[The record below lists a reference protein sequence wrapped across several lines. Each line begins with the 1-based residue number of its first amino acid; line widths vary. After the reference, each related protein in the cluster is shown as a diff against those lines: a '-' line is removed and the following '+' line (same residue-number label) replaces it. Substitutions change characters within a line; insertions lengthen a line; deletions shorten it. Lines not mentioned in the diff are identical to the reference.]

1 MTMSTATH
9 ADTPKV
15 RPLVRAA
22 TARRISIGAALG
34 AVSAAMLILAFP
46 PYNAWPLIFVAFVPM
61 VLADNRV
68 LPLRRAGLASAIGIG
83 IWLLVYLTMIF
94 GLSLDTW
101 FMQAIAVLV
110 SLLGYLSG
118 RGLRVF
124 HEQTRYRWFVLSG
137 VVGIVGVEMIRSFI
151 PIIATHAFVGHALHT
166 QPWLIQPVSVF
177 SIYGLDVLIMLVN
190 STLGLA
196 ALGSFDRKWHWDE
209 VPALDGRMR
218 RRWLAGTG
226 ILLAA
231 WVGLS
236 LSLLAGAPTDAPAI
250 RVAGVQHGYVRP
262 GHMDPDT
269 QVARLEQLSI
279 RTQEAA
285 GQGARLVVWPE
296 LGLGFD
302 PQAQHT
308 EELRA
313 LAAETGAHILIGYGL
328 VSEGEW
334 RNEAL
339 MLTPEGEFLD
349 VYGKNYPSGE
359 PHIVSSGVY
368 PVYDT
373 HLGKLAPIICND
385 VNYTAAARIP
395 AAKGAQLVMVPTR
408 MFAGVFKELPVK
420 SVFRAVEN
428 RVATVM
434 VDGAFRITMVDPY
447 GRILADQSLPEGG
460 ANTVIADVPLGSPN
474 TFYTRLGDWMG
485 WLSLGGFI
493 ALAVLQE
500 LTKRQRTEK

>member
-1 MTMSTATH
+1 M
-9 ADTPKV
+9 
-15 RPLVRAA
+15 
-22 TARRISIGAALG
+22 
-34 AVSAAMLILAFP
+34 
-46 PYNAWPLIFVAFVPM
+46 
-61 VLADNRV
+61 
-68 LPLRRAGLASAIGIG
+68 
-83 IWLLVYLTMIF
+83 
-94 GLSLDTW
+94 
-101 FMQAIAVLV
+101 
-110 SLLGYLSG
+110 LSG
-118 RGLRVF
+118 ILN
-124 HEQTRYRWFVLSG
+124 
-137 VVGIVGVEMIRSFI
+137 IVGVEMIRSFI
-151 PIIATHAFVGHALHT
+151 PIIATHAFVGHAVHT

-190 STLGLA
+190 YALALVCLGL
-196 ALGSFDRKWHWDE
+196 FDRQWHWDE
-209 VPALDGRMR
+209 LPAVDDPMS

-231 WVGLS
+231 WIGFS
-236 LSLLAGAPTDAPAI
+236 LSLLSRAPTDAPAV

-269 QVARLEQLSI
+269 QVTRLEQLSI
-279 RTQEAA
+279 RTREAA
-285 GQGARLVVWPE
+285 GKGAQLVVWPE

-302 PQAQHT
+302 PQVQHT
-308 EELRA
+308 EELQA

-328 VSEGEW
+328 VSEGDW
-334 RNEAL
+334 RNEAV

-359 PHIVSSGVY
+359 PRIVSSGVY

-373 HLGKLAPIICND
+373 PLGRLAPIICND

-408 MFAGVFKELPVK
+408 MFEGVFKELPVQ

-434 VDGAFRITMVDPY
+434 VDGAFRTTMVDPY

-460 ANTVIADVPLGSPN
+460 ANTLIADVPLGSPN
-474 TFYTRLGDWMG
+474 TLYTRLGDWMG

-493 ALAVLQE
+493 ALAVVQE
-500 LTKRQRTEK
+500 VTKRRPGE

>member
-1 MTMSTATH
+1 MSTAAR
-9 ADTPKV
+9 ADTSKSCPV
-15 RPLVRAA
+15 IRAA
-22 TARRISIGAALG
+22 PASRISIGVALG

-46 PYNAWPLIFVAFVPM
+46 PYNIWPLIFVAFVPM

-68 LPLRRAGLASAIGIG
+68 LPLRLAGLASAVGVG
-83 IWLLVYLTMIF
+83 LWLLVYLTMIF

-110 SLLGYLSG
+110 GLLGFLSG

-137 VVGIVGVEMIRSFI
+137 IVGIVGVEMIRSFI
-151 PIIATHAFVGHALHT
+151 PIIATHAFVGHAVHT
-166 QPWLIQPVSVF
+166 QPWLIQPVSIF

-190 STLGLA
+190 FALALA
-196 ALGSFDRKWHWDE
+196 ALDLFERRWRWDE
-209 VPALDGRMR
+209 LPAVDGRMR

-226 ILLAA
+226 ILVVA
-231 WVGLS
+231 WLGLS
-236 LSLLAGAPTDAPAI
+236 LSLLAGAPEDAPSV

-262 GHMDPDT
+262 GHMDPDS
-269 QVARLEQLSI
+269 QEARLEALST
-279 RTQEAA
+279 RTRAAA
-285 GQGARLVVWPE
+285 GQGAQLVVWPE

-328 VSEGEW
+328 VSEGDW
-334 RNEAL
+334 RNEAVL
-339 MLTPEGEFLD
+339 LTPAGKFLE

-359 PHIVSSGVY
+359 PRIVSSGVY

-373 HLGKLAPIICND
+373 PLGRLAPIICND

-408 MFAGVFKELPVK
+408 MFAGVFKELPVQ

-447 GRILADQSLPEGG
+447 GRILANQSLPDGG
-460 ANTVIADVPLGSPN
+460 ANTLIADVPLGSPN
-474 TFYTRLGDWMG
+474 TIYTRLGDWVG

-493 ALAVLQE
+493 ALAVVQE
-500 LTKRQRTEK
+500 VTKRQRKEG

>member
-1 MTMSTATH
+1 
-9 ADTPKV
+9 
-15 RPLVRAA
+15 
-22 TARRISIGAALG
+22 
-34 AVSAAMLILAFP
+34 
-46 PYNAWPLIFVAFVPM
+46 
-61 VLADNRV
+61 
-68 LPLRRAGLASAIGIG
+68 
-83 IWLLVYLTMIF
+83 
-94 GLSLDTW
+94 
-101 FMQAIAVLV
+101 
-110 SLLGYLSG
+110 
-118 RGLRVF
+118 
-124 HEQTRYRWFVLSG
+124 VLSG
-137 VVGIVGVEMIRSFI
+137 ILNIVGVEMIRSFI
-151 PIIATHAFVGHALHT
+151 PIIATHAFVGHAVHT

-190 STLGLA
+190 YALALVCLGL
-196 ALGSFDRKWHWDE
+196 FDRQWHWDE
-209 VPALDGRMR
+209 LPAVDDPMS

-231 WVGLS
+231 WIGFS
-236 LSLLAGAPTDAPAI
+236 LSLLSRAPTDAPAV

-269 QVARLEQLSI
+269 QVTRLEQLSI
-279 RTQEAA
+279 RTREAA
-285 GQGARLVVWPE
+285 GKGAQLVVWPE

-302 PQAQHT
+302 PQVQHT
-308 EELRA
+308 EELQA

-328 VSEGEW
+328 VSEGDW
-334 RNEAL
+334 RNEAV

-359 PHIVSSGVY
+359 PRIVSSGVY

-373 HLGKLAPIICND
+373 RLGRLAPIICND

-408 MFAGVFKELPVK
+408 MFEGVFKELPVQ

-434 VDGAFRITMVDPY
+434 VDGAFRTTMVDPY

-460 ANTVIADVPLGSPN
+460 ANTLIADVPLGSPN
-474 TFYTRLGDWMG
+474 TLYTRLGDWMG

-493 ALAVLQE
+493 ALAVVQE
-500 LTKRQRTEK
+500 VTKRRPGE

>member
-1 MTMSTATH
+1 
-9 ADTPKV
+9 
-15 RPLVRAA
+15 
-22 TARRISIGAALG
+22 
-34 AVSAAMLILAFP
+34 
-46 PYNAWPLIFVAFVPM
+46 
-61 VLADNRV
+61 
-68 LPLRRAGLASAIGIG
+68 
-83 IWLLVYLTMIF
+83 
-94 GLSLDTW
+94 
-101 FMQAIAVLV
+101 
-110 SLLGYLSG
+110 
-118 RGLRVF
+118 
-124 HEQTRYRWFVLSG
+124 VLSG
-137 VVGIVGVEMIRSFI
+137 ILNIVGVEMIRSFI
-151 PIIATHAFVGHALHT
+151 PIIATHAFVGHAVHT

-190 STLGLA
+190 YALALVCLGL
-196 ALGSFDRKWHWDE
+196 FDRQWHWDE
-209 VPALDGRMR
+209 LPAVDDPMS

-231 WVGLS
+231 WIGFS
-236 LSLLAGAPTDAPAI
+236 LSLLSRAPTDAPAV

-269 QVARLEQLSI
+269 QVTRLEQLSI
-279 RTQEAA
+279 RTREAA
-285 GQGARLVVWPE
+285 GKGAQLVVWPE

-302 PQAQHT
+302 PQVQHT
-308 EELRA
+308 EELQA

-328 VSEGEW
+328 VSEGDW
-334 RNEAL
+334 RNEAV

-359 PHIVSSGVY
+359 PRIVSSGVY

-373 HLGKLAPIICND
+373 PLGRLAPIICND

-408 MFAGVFKELPVK
+408 MFEGVFKELPVQ

-434 VDGAFRITMVDPY
+434 VDGAFRTTMVDPY

-460 ANTVIADVPLGSPN
+460 ANTLIADVPLGSPN
-474 TFYTRLGDWMG
+474 TLYTRLGDWMG

-493 ALAVLQE
+493 ALAVVQE
-500 LTKRQRTEK
+500 VTKRRPGE

>member
-1 MTMSTATH
+1 MSTA
-9 ADTPKV
+9 ARSEAPKV
-15 RPLVRAA
+15 QPVVRVAA
-22 TARRISIGAALG
+22 ASRISVGVALG

-68 LPLRRAGLASAIGIG
+68 LPLRRAGLASALGIG
-83 IWLLVYLTMIF
+83 FWLLVYLTMIF

-110 SLLGYLSG
+110 GLLGYLSG
-118 RGLRVF
+118 RGLRSF
-124 HEQTRYRWFVLSG
+124 HEATRYRWFVLSG
-137 VVGIVGVEMIRSFI
+137 IVNIVGVEMIRSFI
-151 PIIATHAFVGHALHT
+151 PIIATHAFVGHAVHT

-177 SIYGLDVLIMLVN
+177 SIYGLDALIMLVN

-196 ALGSFDRKWHWDE
+196 ALGLFDRKWHWDDL
-209 VPALDGRMR
+209 PAVDGRMR

-226 ILLAA
+226 ILTAA
-231 WVGLS
+231 WIGLS
-236 LSLLAGAPTDAPAI
+236 LVLLAGAPADAPAI

-262 GHMDPDT
+262 GHLDPDT
-269 QVARLEQLSI
+269 QGARLEHLSR

-285 GQGARLVVWPE
+285 AQGAQLVVWPE

-334 RNEAL
+334 RNEAVL
-339 MLTPEGEFLD
+339 LTPEGEFLD

-359 PHIVSSGVY
+359 PRIVSSGVY
-368 PVYDT
+368 PVYNTD
-373 HLGKLAPIICND
+373 LGRLAPIICND

-395 AAKGAQLVMVPTR
+395 AAKGAQMVMVPTR
-408 MFAGVFKELPVK
+408 MFAGVFKELPVQA
-420 SVFRAVEN
+420 VFRAVEN

-447 GRILADQSLPEGG
+447 GRILADQSIPEGG
-460 ANTVIADVPLGSPN
+460 ANTLVADVPLGSPN
-474 TFYTRLGDWMG
+474 AFYTRVGDWMG
-485 WLSLGGFI
+485 WFSLGGFI
-493 ALAVLQE
+493 ALAVVQE
-500 LTKRQRTEK
+500 VTKRRRTVQ

>member
-1 MTMSTATH
+1 M
-9 ADTPKV
+9 
-15 RPLVRAA
+15 
-22 TARRISIGAALG
+22 
-34 AVSAAMLILAFP
+34 
-46 PYNAWPLIFVAFVPM
+46 
-61 VLADNRV
+61 
-68 LPLRRAGLASAIGIG
+68 
-83 IWLLVYLTMIF
+83 
-94 GLSLDTW
+94 
-101 FMQAIAVLV
+101 
-110 SLLGYLSG
+110 LSG
-118 RGLRVF
+118 ILN
-124 HEQTRYRWFVLSG
+124 
-137 VVGIVGVEMIRSFI
+137 IVGVEMIRSFI
-151 PIIATHAFVGHALHT
+151 PIIATHAFVGHAVHT

-190 STLGLA
+190 YALALVCLGL
-196 ALGSFDRKWHWDE
+196 FDRQWHWDE
-209 VPALDGRMR
+209 LPAVDDPMS

-231 WVGLS
+231 WIGFS
-236 LSLLAGAPTDAPAI
+236 LSLLSRAPTDAPAV

-269 QVARLEQLSI
+269 QVTRLEQLSI
-279 RTQEAA
+279 RTREAA
-285 GQGARLVVWPE
+285 GKGAQLVVWPE

-302 PQAQHT
+302 PQVQHT
-308 EELRA
+308 EELQA

-328 VSEGEW
+328 VSEGDW
-334 RNEAL
+334 RNEAV

-359 PHIVSSGVY
+359 PRIVSSGVY

-373 HLGKLAPIICND
+373 PLGRLAPIICND

-408 MFAGVFKELPVK
+408 MFEGVFKELPVQ

-434 VDGAFRITMVDPY
+434 VDGTFRTTMVDPY

-460 ANTVIADVPLGSPN
+460 ANTLIADVPLGSPN
-474 TFYTRLGDWMG
+474 TLYTRLGDWMG

-493 ALAVLQE
+493 ALAVVQE
-500 LTKRQRTEK
+500 VTKRRPGE